1 MANKLNTIG
10 LTGQIGAG
18 KSTVSKILAG
28 QGYDMI
34 DADQVSR
41 LVVQKGNACL
51 ADLVMEFGVEILQ
64 TDGTLNR
71 RKLGGI
77 VFPDPEKRLALN
89 RITFPYITQEIVRQ
103 LGQLHEQGK
112 TLAFIDAAV
121 LFESGWH
128 THCDFVVSVIADRTL
143 RRQRILAR
151 DNLSEQEVDDRLNSQ
166 HSDSFYTDR
175 SDFVLYNNAD
185 LGDLH
190 IQVLEMLDRL
200 QTAIQEHAL

>member
-1 MANKLNTIG
+1 MTKKLAAIG

-28 QGYDMI
+28 QGYDVI
-34 DADQVSR
+34 DADQVAR
-41 LVVQKGNACL
+41 LVVQKGTACL
-51 ADLVMEFGVEILQ
+51 AELAMEFGVEILQ
-64 TDGTLNR
+64 ADGTLNR

-89 RITFPYITQEIVRQ
+89 RITFPHITQEILKQ
-103 LGQLHEQGK
+103 LETLNNQGK

-121 LFESGWH
+121 LFESDWH
-128 THCDFVVSVIADRTL
+128 THCDFVVSVIADREL

-166 HSDSFYTDR
+166 HSDAFYTSR
-175 SDFVLYNNAD
+175 SKFVLYNNAG

-200 QTAIQEHAL
+200 LALIGAGTP